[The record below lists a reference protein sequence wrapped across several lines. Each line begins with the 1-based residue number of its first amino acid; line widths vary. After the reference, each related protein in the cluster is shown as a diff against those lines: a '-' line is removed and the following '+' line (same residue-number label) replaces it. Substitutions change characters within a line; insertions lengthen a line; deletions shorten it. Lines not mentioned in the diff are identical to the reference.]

1 MPVEGAI
8 YKVKRTDEAGKEPT
22 SLTFGEM
29 AVNTTD
35 GKLFVGGPNGE
46 IIPIVSASGDYV
58 TTLNGINGDISLT
71 AGANIVLGIDSI
83 TKIITIGV
91 TGSGLGA
98 TGATGTGITGA
109 TGPTGATGRSIT
121 LAYIEDGELLL
132 EFDDDPGVSVGQVVG
147 ANGAPGVAG
156 ATGATGATGPVGDYV
171 ETLNGLTGTLSISSG
186 SNATV
191 TLVGDEIVVDAVI
204 PTWTNEDE
212 GASTGIASGMTFAV
226 GLNAIEVLE
235 QLIYPYVPVTLSS
248 LNLNLPTASGNI
260 FDLGMTSAA
269 GSYNATWSTGGPV
282 SNWVSGSFNLTN
294 SLGSTIGSGLNYN
307 STPFSASHSA
317 YRNTSPATLVFTL
330 TGQQIGG
337 TPTLT
342 TTRTYSWLHR
352 IHYGKSA
359 SASPTSISDLTTGAA
374 SRFTSSTTSLGS
386 FSYTFIASGS
396 PEYCYVIIPT
406 SPGSPGTYTSWK
418 DINNLTITPN
428 TGTFTET
435 NSHGVSINWTW
446 YQVSNPTTSTYQ
458 ASGS

>member
-46 IIPIVSASGDYV
+46 IIPIV
-58 TTLNGINGDISLT
+58 
-71 AGANIVLGIDSI
+71 AGSV
-83 TKIITIGV
+83 
-91 TGSGLGA
+91 GSGGTGA
-98 TGATGTGITGA
+98 TGATGTGLTAVSIDPA
-109 TGPTGATGRSIT
+109 TGFLRAKYVFG
-121 LAYIEDGELLL
+121 
-132 EFDDDPGVSVGQVVG
+132 
-147 ANGAPGVAG
+147 NGTISDFFNIGYVMG
-156 ATGATGATGPVGDYV
+156 NTGATGPVGDYV

-204 PTWTNEDE
+204 PTWTNEDA